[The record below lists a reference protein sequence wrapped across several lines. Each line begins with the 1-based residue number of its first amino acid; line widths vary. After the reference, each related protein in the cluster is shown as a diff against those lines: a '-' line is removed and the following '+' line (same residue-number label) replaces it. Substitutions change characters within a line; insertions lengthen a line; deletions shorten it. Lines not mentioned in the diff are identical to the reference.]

1 MSKYSKHDAEIH
13 SEDLQEIIAKPP
25 SWLIRRGISLV
36 LLSIMLLISFTFFIR
51 YPEIVNSTLKFNT
64 SSSPK
69 IMVSKIT
76 GNLTK
81 ILVLEGDW
89 VDKNQ
94 EIAFME
100 SIADHKQV
108 LDILESLKKLRT
120 DGSSSIDLDKI
131 LSPTLLEL
139 GELQNSYQDFFLAYI
154 NYKAINEGGIYEKRK
169 KIINDEL
176 ANVNQQNE
184 LIEETYD
191 LQKKELE
198 LAEQEYKRYKV
209 LADKKIISPLEIQ
222 QKEAALLIKRQSLP
236 QIKAN
241 IITNSSNQLSKD
253 KELSEINNQIFE
265 EEKRFTQSLNSFIS
279 QAENWKKQYIITS
292 PSEGYLV
299 YGDFLQ
305 ENQFIKADEPIF
317 YVHTAKNDFFG
328 EMLIPQVYSSMVKL
342 HQPVLIK
349 VRSFPYQEY
358 GYLHGKIDYI
368 SEIPLRDS
376 IFLTKVSL
384 VRSDQDSLIKLKP
397 GIIADAEIITEN
409 RSIFNRIWYNIT
421 KSLRF

>member
-1 MSKYSKHDAEIH
+1 M
-13 SEDLQEIIAKPP
+13 
-25 SWLIRRGISLV
+25 
-36 LLSIMLLISFTFFIR
+36 
-51 YPEIVNSTLKFNT
+51 
-64 SSSPK
+64 
-69 IMVSKIT
+69 
-76 GNLTK
+76 
-81 ILVLEGDW
+81 
-89 VDKNQ
+89 
-94 EIAFME
+94 
-100 SIADHKQV
+100 
-108 LDILESLKKLRT
+108 
-120 DGSSSIDLDKI
+120 
-131 LSPTLLEL
+131 
-139 GELQNSYQDFFLAYI
+139 
-154 NYKAINEGGIYEKRK
+154 
-169 KIINDEL
+169 
-176 ANVNQQNE
+176 
-184 LIEETYD
+184 
-191 LQKKELE
+191 
-198 LAEQEYKRYKV
+198 
-209 LADKKIISPLEIQ
+209 
-222 QKEAALLIKRQSLP
+222 
-236 QIKAN
+236 
-241 IITNSSNQLSKD
+241 
-253 KELSEINNQIFE
+253 
-265 EEKRFTQSLNSFIS
+265 NSFIS